1 MPEKELIRTES
12 KNITLQIDANVGVR
26 WLHASIQYSNLNYLH
41 KNDEPE

>member
-26 WLHASIQYSNLNYLH
+26 WLHASTILKL
-41 KNDEPE
+41 KLPA